1 MGGEKM
7 NPLARERFKSID
19 QIRKWIKDDSKL
31 DLLDPVQRADFIR
44 KIQLVQGV
52 TAKKAEEYIALVLGE

>member
-1 MGGEKM
+1 M